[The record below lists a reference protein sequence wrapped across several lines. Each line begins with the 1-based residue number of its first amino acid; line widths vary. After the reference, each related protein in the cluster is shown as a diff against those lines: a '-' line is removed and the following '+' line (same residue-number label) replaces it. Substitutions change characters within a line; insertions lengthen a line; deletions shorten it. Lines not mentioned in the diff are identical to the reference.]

1 MAAGGDEMTTTRP
14 ETHCDHRTR
23 PRRRGDAL
31 NSAIFAATIAELAEL
46 GYAELTMKGIAHRAS
61 ASKGS
66 LYRRW
71 PSLADLVVDAISYG
85 AFGDEAPPMELP
97 DTGSVRGDVLGFLRG
112 FAGKLNGPSGEAIR
126 GLMTEILRDPD
137 LMRVI
142 HNRFIEPV
150 TDVMMEALRRGVVRG
165 EVRPT
170 ALTPRVATVG
180 PDLLRHHV
188 LLNGTPVE
196 DPVLVEIVDEVVMPL
211 VRR

>member
-1 MAAGGDEMTTTRP
+1 MTSTRP
-14 ETHCDHRTR
+14 DADTTERPCDHRTR
-23 PRRRGDAL
+23 SRRRGETL
-31 NSAIFAATIAELAEL
+31 NSAIFAATIAELTEL
-46 GYAELTMKGIAHRAS
+46 GYAELTMKGIALRAR

-85 AFGDEAPPMELP
+85 TFGDEGPPMELP
-97 DTGSVRGDVLGFLRG
+97 ETGTVRGDVLGFMRK
-112 FAGKLNGPSGEAIR
+112 FAAKLNGPSGEAIR

-150 TDVMMEALRRGVVRG
+150 TDFMLEALRRGVVRG

-188 LLNGTPVE
+188 LLHGTPVE
-196 DPVLVEIVDEVVMPL
+196 DAVLVEIVDEVVMPL

>member
-1 MAAGGDEMTTTRP
+1 MTTTRP
-14 ETHCDHRTR
+14 DPETTERPCDYRTR
-23 PRRRGDAL
+23 SRRRGDAL
-31 NSAIFAATIAELAEL
+31 NSAIFAATIAELTEV
-46 GYAELTMKGIAHRAS
+46 GYAELTMKGIAHRAR

-71 PSLADLVVDAISYG
+71 PSLAELVVDAISYG
-85 AFGDEAPPMELP
+85 TFGDEAPIIEPP
-97 DTGSVRGDVLGFLRG
+97 DTGSVRDDVLEFMRR
-112 FAGKLNGPSGEAIR
+112 FAAKLNGPSGEAIR

-150 TDVMMEALRRGVVRG
+150 TDFMLEALRRGVVRG

-188 LLNGTPVE
+188 LLNGAPI
-196 DPVLVEIVDEVVMPL
+196 DDAVLVEIVDEVVMPL